1 MKKLLKI
8 GLVVLL
14 FASCQ
19 PKRDFLVIGHRGAM
33 GHVTENTLASVQKAM
48 DLGVDMIEI
57 DVFEIKSKEIVVF
70 HDETVD
76 ALTTGGGRIEEFNIV
91 DLNQLRLAG
100 GHQIPMLQDVLKL
113 IDNRVPLN
121 IELKG
126 KNTATR
132 VQAIVQHYVEKKG
145 WSKENFIISSF
156 HWDAL
161 KEMRSLDEDIAI
173 AVLTEGNALEALD
186 VARELNAVAINPWF
200 KNLNQEQV
208 SSIQDAGFKVFTY
221 TVNEAEDIA
230 RMKAWQVDGIFTN
243 FPERAR

>member
-1 MKKLLKI
+1 MKKLLNTC
-8 GLVVLL
+8 LVLIL

-76 ALTTGGGRIEEFNIV
+76 ALTTGGGPIEEFNIV

-126 KNTATR
+126 KNTAPR
-132 VQAIVQHYVEKKG
+132 VQAIVKYYVEKKG

-156 HWDAL
+156 HWEAL
-161 KEMRSLDEDIAI
+161 REMRALDPEIAI
-173 AVLTEGNALEALD
+173 AVLTEENPTDALS
-186 VARELNAVAINPWF
+186 VAKELRAVAINPWF
-200 KNLNQEQV
+200 KKLTEEQV
-208 SSIQDAGFKVFTY
+208 REIQNEGFKVFTY
-221 TVNEAEDIA
+221 TVNEPEDIA
-230 RMKAWQVDGIFTN
+230 LMKAWEVDGIFTN
-243 FPERAR
+243 FPERAQ